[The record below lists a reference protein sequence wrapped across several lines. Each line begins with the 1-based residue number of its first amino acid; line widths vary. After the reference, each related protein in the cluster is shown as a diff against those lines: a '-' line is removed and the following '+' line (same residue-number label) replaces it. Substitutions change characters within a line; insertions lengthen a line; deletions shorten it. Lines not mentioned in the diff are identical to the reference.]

1 MSNGRTMRCCRG
13 CAAASS
19 AIGAV
24 TWRRPRK
31 PQSIPS
37 RRVHHAT
44 DDRRIVHAV
53 PDPSRT
59 HRQGLPRSRAVA
71 LEEPHMSRRSRI
83 WLAVAVVFTLVN
95 LGGAVVAIA
104 AGEAAHTA
112 PPAVLLLVGGAWV
125 WRLAPSR
132 SASRDG

>member
-1 MSNGRTMRCCRG
+1 MFSLFFFF
-13 CAAASS
+13 S
-19 AIGAV
+19 
-24 TWRRPRK
+24 
-31 PQSIPS
+31 S
-37 RRVHHAT
+37 RRRHTRLQGDWSSDVCSSDLHHAT

-71 LEEPHMSRRSRI
+71 PEEPHMSRRSMI

-95 LGGAVVAIA
+95 LGGGVAAIA

-112 PPAVLLLVGGAWV
+112 LHAVLLLVGVAWV
-125 WRLAPSR
+125 WRLAASR
-132 SASRDG
+132 SASRDASR